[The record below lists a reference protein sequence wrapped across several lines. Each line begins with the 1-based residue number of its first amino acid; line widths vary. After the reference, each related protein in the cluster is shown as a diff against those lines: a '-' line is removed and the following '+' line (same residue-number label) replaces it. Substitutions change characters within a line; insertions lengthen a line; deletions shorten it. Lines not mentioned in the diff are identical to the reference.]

1 MLRHTIPMSCFS
13 RRSIRTGLLGPL
25 VVLVFLGIARDS
37 GGQPD
42 ERRQVVRLIATGGTI
57 SNRPGG
63 RLTASQLVDAIPALD
78 QHVVAEVEQF
88 DNVSSSMLTLDQW
101 LGLSGRINQLFRER
115 SGLDG
120 VVVTTGTDTLEETAY
135 FLHLTVRS
143 VRPVVVVGS
152 MRPPQS
158 LGYDGAANL
167 LQGFRVAADP
177 ASRGRG
183 VLVVLNGEINSAR
196 DVSKTNAQRL
206 QTFNAGAYGFLGVV
220 DPDRVVYYR
229 STERRHTSSSEFNV
243 TFVERLPR
251 VDVVMTYQ
259 DAPGDT
265 ITNAMRA
272 GAMGLVVAGAGT
284 GATSPRQRDAIQ
296 SVTEAGI
303 PVVITSRTRG
313 GRVPAQPH
321 TQEPGSE
328 SWASNAS
335 HIGGEDLSPV
345 KARILLML
353 ALTVTTDP
361 KEIQRMFLEY

>member
-1 MLRHTIPMSCFS
+1 MSRFS
-13 RRSIRTGLLGPL
+13 PRSHQTGLLGPAL
-25 VVLVFLGIARDS
+25 IVLLLLGIAGES
-37 GGQPD
+37 GGQPN
-42 ERRQVVRLIATGGTI
+42 EQRPMVSLIATGGTI

-63 RLTASQLVDAIPALD
+63 RLTADQLVEAIPALD
-78 QHVVAEVEQF
+78 QHVVADVEQF

-101 LGLSGRINQLFRER
+101 LELSRRINRLFRER
-115 SGLDG
+115 PGLEG

-158 LGYDGAANL
+158 LGYDGTANL

-206 QTFNAGAYGFLGVV
+206 QTFDAGAYGFLGVV

-229 STERRHTSSSEFNV
+229 RTERRHTSSSEFDV
-243 TFVERLPR
+243 TSVTRLPR

-259 DAPGDT
+259 GAPGDT
-265 ITNAMRA
+265 ITNATEA

-284 GATSPRQRDAIQ
+284 GATSPGQRDAIQ
-296 SVTEAGI
+296 TISEAGI
-303 PVVITSRTRG
+303 PVVIASRTGG
-313 GRVPAQPH
+313 GRVPVHPQ
-321 TQEPGSE
+321 TQDPGSE
-328 SWASNAS
+328 SWASVAA

-361 KEIQRMFLEY
+361 QEIQRMFLEY